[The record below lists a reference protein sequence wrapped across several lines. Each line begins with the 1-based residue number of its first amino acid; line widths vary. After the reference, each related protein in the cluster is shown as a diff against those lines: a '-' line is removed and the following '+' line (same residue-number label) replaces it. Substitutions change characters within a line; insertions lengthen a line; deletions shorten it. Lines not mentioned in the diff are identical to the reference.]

1 MLKKICLSLLLLTA
15 ITPVLAQTSPLQ
27 TLMTIKGQSLF
38 ADDLSK
44 TSSAWKSAKG
54 NWTIVNGALQGTER
68 ASDNHS
74 ATYRHNLVFNDA
86 ALSVQFKL
94 DSAKQISFSINDAT
108 GHLARVVIQPKGFQA
123 RKDDH
128 DHEGADK
135 AAAFNAVKMSLEG
148 NSWYELLIEMKG
160 SEMLARVVEVANT
173 SSKTIGKT
181 IQASLG
187 EHPALAGAKAN
198 IGLTVSGGSA
208 EFRSIAVYS
217 ALANPSWS
225 DSKKTLESVF

>member
-1 MLKKICLSLLLLTA
+1 MLKKICFSLLLLTA

-68 ASDNHS
+68 ASDNHP

-128 DHEGADK
+128 DHEGEDK

-148 NSWYELLIEMKG
+148 NTWFELLIEMKG
-160 SEMLARVVEVANT
+160 SEMLARVVDVANPAAK
-173 SSKTIGKT
+173 S